1 MQNAKRTKE
10 TEITISNLYPHLNDE
25 QLKEAE
31 ENLHR
36 YLELTLRIYD
46 RIRQDPEK
54 YARFKT
60 LTGSPADRYDGGGQR
75 SKN

>member
-1 MQNAKRTKE
+1 MDDEKSKP
-10 TEITISNLYPHLNDE
+10 TEITIRDLYPHLNDE

-31 ENLHR
+31 ENLGR
-36 YLELTLRIYD
+36 YLEVTLRVYD
-46 RIRQDPEK
+46 RIRQDPDA

-60 LTGSPADRYDGGGQR
+60 LTGSTADRYDEGGQR